1 MERMDKTFTGIK
13 PDGSF
18 RFHIPIELKKVKGDK
33 IEIEG
38 IASME
43 SPDLVGEKV
52 IQKGMD
58 ISYFLKRGFFNDNHD
73 KTTGG
78 KIGIPTDAKHTGKGL
93 FVKGYMLDTPRA
105 KEIVELGKALAESGS
120 ERQLGFSVEGKIIKR
135 NGKVIEKSWVKDVA
149 ITCEPMHPGT
159 YMEIVKSI
167 SADIEENGS
176 IDNEGDIEE
185 RMAGIVERLETIEK
199 ALCAEHDNG
208 QGGSVLKKESLES
221 DLKVLD
227 MQGDTKQFK
236 MLSEIDIVEKLIERG
251 YPFGRSRKIAQ
262 LILNNQK

>member
-1 MERMDKTFTGIK
+1 MEQTFTGIK

-18 RFHIPIELKKVKGDK
+18 RFHIPIELKKSKGDK
-33 IEIEG
+33 IGIEG
-38 IASME
+38 IASLE

-73 KTTGG
+73 KTTGA
-78 KIGIPTDAKHTGKGL
+78 KIGIPTEARHTGRGL

-120 ERQLGFSVEGKIIKR
+120 DRQLGFSVEGKILKR
-135 NGKVIEKSWVKDVA
+135 DGKVIEKSWVKDVA

-167 SADIEENGS
+167 SADIEENGF
-176 IDNEGDIEE
+176 DEETGLEKDISEIK
-185 RMAGIVERLETIEK
+185 GRLEIIEK
-199 ALCAEHDNG
+199 NLCAGHREK
-208 QGGSVLKKESLES
+208 QGGSVLKKQSLES
-221 DLKVLD
+221 DLKNLD
-227 MQGDTKQFK
+227 MQGDTKKLK
-236 MLSEIDIVEKLIERG
+236 MLSEMDLVEKLIERG
-251 YPFGRSRKIAQ
+251 YSFKRSRKLAL
-262 LILNNQK
+262 LILNNHK